1 MNTREIARL
10 LGRRGG
16 RMRARRLS
24 ARERAR
30 IASMGGRARLESIR
44 AARRIAENFRYA
56 AASLGLRGRAPEVT
70 PLRAFKGPLPGIYPA
85 RP

>member
-1 MNTREIARL
+1 MTPREIAQL

-16 RMRARRLS
+16 RVRACRLS
-24 ARERAR
+24 AAERAR

-44 AARRIAENFRYA
+44 AARRITENFRYA
-56 AASLGLRGRAPEVT
+56 ASLRSLRERSPDVT

-85 RP
+85 KT